1 MEVIRG
7 LEACP
12 RPESGTALTI
22 GAYDGVHRG
31 HRAVIKEVRR
41 LAGERELKSA
51 VVTFDPH
58 PARVVRPESAPLMLT
73 NLDQKLE
80 LLDETGIDFVL
91 VVPFDDARSQEPPR
105 QFVEQVLV
113 ECMHA
118 RVVVVGDDFHFGHR
132 RTGNV
137 PYLTEAGGELGF
149 DVTGM
154 LLVGLDGEAARDHDQ
169 VSSTA
174 IRRALVAGDI
184 DTATEMLGRPFELR
198 GTVVKGDE
206 RAKQMGFPTANVAI
220 PTDMLLPADGV
231 YAGWYERPDNSVHPT
246 VMNLGR
252 RPTFYEETSH
262 STLEC
267 HLLGFQGDLY
277 DEAARVR
284 FTDRLR
290 SEAKFDGIDELKS
303 QIAKDSETAKK
314 ALGVS

>member
-1 MEVIRG
+1 MEVIHG

-12 RPESGTALTI
+12 SPESGTALTI

-41 LAGERELKSA
+41 HAQERELQSA

-73 NLDQKLE
+73 TLEQKLE

-91 VVPFDDARSQEPPR
+91 VLPFDEERAKEKPAE
-105 QFVEQVLV
+105 FVQNVLV
-113 ECMHA
+113 DCMSA
-118 RVVVVGDDFHFGHR
+118 RIVVVGDDFHFGYR

-137 PYLTEAGGELGF
+137 AYLEEAGSELGF
-149 DVTGM
+149 EVTGM
-154 LLVGLDGEAARDHDQ
+154 MLVGVDGEAARDDTQ

-184 DTATEMLGRPFELR
+184 EAAAEMLGRPFELR
-198 GTVVKGDE
+198 GGVAEGDR
-206 RAKQMGFPTANVAI
+206 RANQIGFPTANVAI
-220 PTDMLLPADGV
+220 PNDMLLPADGV

-246 VMNLGR
+246 VMNLGK
-252 RPTFYEETSH
+252 RPTFYDDAPH
-262 STLEC
+262 SLLEC
-267 HLLGFQGDLY
+267 HLIGFEGDLY
-277 DEAARVR
+277 GEEAKVR
-284 FTDRLR
+284 FTNRLR
-290 SEAKFDGIDELKS
+290 SEAKFDGIDELKA
-303 QIAKDSETAKK
+303 QIAKDLEGAKR